1 MEAAGFLGPSLEK
14 ARPSLLWYFV
24 HYKSLGPAHT
34 EAERIKGVIP
44 GGGDHG
50 VILEAA
56 CHTVGIWL
64 AVQFFTI
71 I

>member
-1 MEAAGFLGPSLEK
+1 MEAAGFSGLSLGS
-14 ARPSLLWYFV
+14 ARPSLLQYFV

-50 VILEAA
+50 VFLEAS
-56 CHTVGIWL
+56 CHTLWAFG
-64 AVQFFTI
+64 
-71 I
+71 